1 MRNPKTTLAGAL
13 TLLGALAYAV
23 AKFLNGET
31 PDLAAVLAA
40 ITGLGLIGA
49 ADGGK

>member
-1 MRNPKTTLAGAL
+1 MKNWKTTTAGVL
-13 TLLGALAYAV
+13 TLLGALAYGA

-31 PDLAAVLAA
+31 PDLGAVLAA

-49 ADGGK
+49 SDGGK